1 MISVRLT
8 QEEEHKL
15 NQVAKEENMSKTDI
29 IKRALMYY
37 FDERRER
44 KTAYDLG
51 EDFFGRHGSGKGNLS
66 EDYKTIV
73 KERLREKHSR

>member
-8 QEEEHKL
+8 QEEEHTL
-15 NQVAKEENMSKTDI
+15 NQVAKEENMSKTEI

-44 KTAYDLG
+44 KTAYELG
-51 EDFFGRHGSGKGNLS
+51 EDLFGRHGSGRGNLS
-66 EDYKTIV
+66 EDYKTIL

>member
-8 QEEEHKL
+8 QEEEHTL
-15 NQVAKEENMSKTDI
+15 NQVAKEENMSKTEI
-29 IKRALMYY
+29 IKRALMCY

-44 KTAYDLG
+44 KTAYELG
-51 EDFFGRHGSGKGNLS
+51 EDLFGRHGSGRGNLS
-66 EDYKTIV
+66 EDYKTIL

>member
-8 QEEEHKL
+8 QEEEHTL
-15 NQVAKEENMSKTDI
+15 NQVAKEENMSKTEI

-44 KTAYDLG
+44 KTAYELG
-51 EDFFGRHGSGKGNLS
+51 EDLFGRHGSGRGNLS
-66 EDYKTIV
+66 VDYKTIL